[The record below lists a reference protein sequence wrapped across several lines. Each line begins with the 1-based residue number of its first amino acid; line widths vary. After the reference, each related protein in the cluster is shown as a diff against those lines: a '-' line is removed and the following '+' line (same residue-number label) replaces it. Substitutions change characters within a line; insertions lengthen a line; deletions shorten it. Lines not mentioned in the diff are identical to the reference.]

1 MESHD
6 DMTMKEKIMKTI
18 HNPRRR
24 LLVQTALASALAAAV
39 SPAVQGADFR
49 GKTVEFVIPFPVA
62 GGSDVWA
69 RFYAPYLSKYLPGEP
84 TVVVKNIPGGG
95 STKGANEFA
104 ARARPDGLTILGTS
118 GSTQFP
124 YLLGDT
130 RVRYEYKDWKVVL
143 ATPTGGVVYV
153 NANLGAKSA
162 ADIPTLRRAK
172 LIYGSEG
179 ATSLSLVPML
189 AFRQLDLPVQYV
201 FGMKARGGARLAFER
216 GESNIDYQTTPAY
229 LASVM
234 PMVESGKAVPLFSWG
249 VLDDNGNLVRDP
261 TFPDLPHVGEVIERA
276 TGKKPAGLE
285 WSTLVAF
292 ITAGFAAQKFVVLPK
307 GTPKDV
313 VAAYTAAFR
322 KALADPEFAASKA
335 KVLGLYPQATG
346 KAAETI
352 YRVATEVS
360 PASKFWVREFLAK
373 NYNVQFK

>member
-1 MESHD
+1 MSN
-6 DMTMKEKIMKTI
+6 KEEQMKTI
-18 HNPRRR
+18 IHPSRRTF
-24 LLVQTALASALAAAV
+24 VQAAVAGALAAAM
-39 SPAVQGADFR
+39 PLGAQAADFS
-49 GKTVEFVIPFPVA
+49 GKTIDFVIPFPVA

-69 RFYAPYLSKYLPGEP
+69 RFYQPYLTKYLPGNP

-104 ARARPDGLTILGTS
+104 ARAKPDGLTIFGTS

-130 RVRYEYKDWKVVL
+130 RVRYEYKDWQVVL
-143 ATPTGGVVYV
+143 ASPTGGVVFV
-153 NANLGAKSA
+153 NSNLGAKSA
-162 ADIPTLRRAK
+162 ADIDVLRKAK

-216 GESNIDYQTTPAY
+216 GESNIDYQTTGAY

-234 PMVESGKAVPLFSWG
+234 PMVKAGRAVPLFSWG
-249 VLDDNGNLVRDP
+249 VLDDDGKLARDP
-261 TFPDLPHVGEVIERA
+261 TFPDLPHVGEVVA
-276 TGKKPAGLE
+276 SAGGKQTGLE
-285 WSTLVAF
+285 WNTLVAF

-307 GTPKDV
+307 GTPKDI
-313 VAAYTAAFR
+313 VAAYGEAFR
-322 KALADPEFAASKA
+322 KAQSDPDYLARKD

-346 KAAETI
+346 KAAETL

-360 PASKFWVREFLAK
+360 PASRYWVREHLTQ
-373 NYNVQFK
+373 NYNVKFN